1 MEPVGRD
8 PEQAL
13 RMAKLKR
20 TALAFVAAG
29 GEIKQ
34 ADNKKKLES
43 AYVAAGG
50 EIQESDNKEDL
61 ESFPMSVDRE
71 IQRRNDKPVSLG
83 EKRRVSKAVEEYL
96 TDCED
101 RQGKSGY
108 GLAVRTPE
116 TYEYRLGFLTEF
128 KPEACMD
135 EVNEEFIKGFRRF
148 LRNHKKVW
156 LAKILICR

>member
-1 MEPVGRD
+1 MGLANKSVVLYPSIKIGKKWRFCPVDEDSSHFSDGQFYLSWYDGVKKQMEPVGRD

-50 EIQESDNKEDL
+50 EVKQSDNAKNL
-61 ESFPMSVDRE
+61 ESMNVAIGGTIEGSDGHLP
-71 IQRRNDKPVSLG
+71 KTG
-83 EKRRVSKAVEEYL
+83 
-96 TDCED
+96 
-101 RQGKSGY
+101 
-108 GLAVRTPE
+108 PE
-116 TYEYRLGFLTEF
+116 LSS
-128 KPEACMD
+128 
-135 EVNEEFIKGFRRF
+135 
-148 LRNHKKVW
+148 
-156 LAKILICR
+156 